1 MRALHVLDTQHI
13 DIDSLHVASPC
24 TAKWKDMRGDD
35 RARLCLACDKH
46 VYNLSSM
53 TRTEIETLIVAT
65 EGQFCRRL
73 YKRKD
78 GTVLTA
84 DCPLGVRERVGI
96 AAHRVSLTVLLAA
109 MAVVLAI
116 LALVPRSKTCVV
128 SSTGGASE
136 PALPPVKHPTVEV
149 IESGLSGVQ
158 AQAREQLQRTYMIKG
173 G

>member
-1 MRALHVLDTQHI
+1 MRPLHVLQSKHI

-24 TAKWKDMRGDD
+24 QAKWKDMRGDD

-96 AAHRVSLTVLLAA
+96 AAHRVSLTVFLAA
-109 MAVVLAI
+109 MAVVLAV
-116 LALVPRSKTCVV
+116 LALVPRTKTCVV
-128 SSTGGASE
+128 SSTGGASSSS
-136 PALPPVKHPTVEV
+136 PLVKHPTVEV